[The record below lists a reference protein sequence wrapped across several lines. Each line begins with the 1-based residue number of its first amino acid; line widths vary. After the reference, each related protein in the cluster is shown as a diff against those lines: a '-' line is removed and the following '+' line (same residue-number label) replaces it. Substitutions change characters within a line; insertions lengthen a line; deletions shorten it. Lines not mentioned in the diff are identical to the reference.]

1 MDVDAAPA
9 ADEEKPKKK
18 KSKAEVRLPEIIPL
32 VGCRVR
38 LLTSVFHVQAP
49 AEGEASP
56 AKKEK
61 KDKKDK
67 KEKKDKKSK
76 A

>member
-1 MDVDAAPA
+1 
-9 ADEEKPKKK
+9 
-18 KSKAEVRLPEIIPL
+18 

-56 AKKEK
+56 VKKEK